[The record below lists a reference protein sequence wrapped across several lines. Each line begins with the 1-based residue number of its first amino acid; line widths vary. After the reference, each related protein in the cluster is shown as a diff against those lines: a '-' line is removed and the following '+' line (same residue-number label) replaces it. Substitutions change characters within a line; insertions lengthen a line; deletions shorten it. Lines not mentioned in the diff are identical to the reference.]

1 MSFSTMIWIKICQPL
16 EAKLTNL
23 KLSKM
28 VFHVVFL
35 CQKCAKV
42 QFWAFDSPKVEKTRG
57 NHNGPLPLRRK
68 FYFWIGIFTN
78 KSFTGSILWSYY
90 MWIPQLKS
98 FVWSTTCFNMQPWI
112 FVDQNFDV
120 VCTLHYSRK
129 GLLKREAFWSN

>member
-1 MSFSTMIWIKICQPL
+1 MISIKICQPL

-68 FYFWIGIFTN
+68 FIFKLVFSQTN
-78 KSFTGSILWSYY
+78 LLQGVFYGVIICGFRNLRVLFGPLPVSICNLEYLLTKIL
-90 MWIPQLKS
+90 MWFALFIILG
-98 FVWSTTCFNMQPWI
+98 
-112 FVDQNFDV
+112 
-120 VCTLHYSRK
+120 K
-129 GLLKREAFWSN
+129 GF